1 MGLIQS
7 VVERAGIPT
16 VSISTLEPV
25 SRKVR
30 PPRVLVRDVR
40 LGYPLGEPG
49 DAVGQEAVILRAL
62 EMTREPVEVPWFVP
76 AEDIGPP
83 GLRRSPEPGFW

>member
-1 MGLIQS
+1 VGLIQS

-30 PPRVLVRDVR
+30 PPRVLVRDVH
-40 LGYPLGEPG
+40 LGYPLGEP
-49 DAVGQEAVILRAL
+49 DDPDGQSAVILRAL

-76 AEDIGPP
+76 VDEIGPP
-83 GLRRSPEPGFW
+83 GLRRAPEPGFW